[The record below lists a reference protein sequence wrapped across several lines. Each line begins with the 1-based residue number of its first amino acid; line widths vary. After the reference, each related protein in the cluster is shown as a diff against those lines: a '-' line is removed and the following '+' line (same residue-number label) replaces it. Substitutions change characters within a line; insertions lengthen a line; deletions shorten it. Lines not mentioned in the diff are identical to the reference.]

1 VALVVSDHLDIFG
14 PHDDNGEAMAPCQVA
29 EVEPLAWLGHVLRVE
44 VLRARA
50 EFLADG
56 GVARVECG
64 QSLRLGRIPRPS

>member
-1 VALVVSDHLDIFG
+1 
-14 PHDDNGEAMAPCQVA
+14 VA

-50 EFLADG
+50 EFLGDG

-64 QSLRLGRIPRPS
+64 QSLRLGRIPRPI